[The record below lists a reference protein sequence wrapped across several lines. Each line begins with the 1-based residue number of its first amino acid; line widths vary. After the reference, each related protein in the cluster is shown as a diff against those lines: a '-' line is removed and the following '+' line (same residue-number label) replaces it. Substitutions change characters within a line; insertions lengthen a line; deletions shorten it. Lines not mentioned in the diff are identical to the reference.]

1 MKGNCTLLIIT
12 TKATFATAFPQKKEK
27 RKIDLKM
34 AFQLSGMGFQL
45 LQLFYVWSGIC
56 VVTMALLHVG
66 TLPAGTTASSSF
78 VGNES
83 DHFALLAFKSKILQD
98 PHGVVNSW
106 NNSLHFCEWQGVI
119 CGHRHRRVTIIDL
132 ASQGLVGSLSPYV
145 GNLTFLRGLWLSN
158 NTFQGEL
165 PVELGNLFRLQIL
178 NLSINNFEGEI
189 PASLS
194 RCSNLTYLGVGKNKL
209 VGKFPK
215 ELTSLPKLINLA
227 IYRNNLT
234 GGISP
239 FIGNLTSL
247 KSFSAARNSFGGSI
261 PGTLGQ
267 LKKLTQLG
275 LGGNQLS
282 GMIPPS
288 IYNLSFLNVFSV
300 AINQLHGSLPPS
312 FGSMFPHLQFLQIFA
327 NQFTGPIPLSISNS
341 SELAFMDIGTNHFNG
356 KITNDFG
363 RLHNLWQLVVSD
375 NNFGSGEPDE
385 LAFLGSLANCSN
397 LKVLGMDTN
406 QFRAVLPES
415 VGNLSTNLSTLILQ
429 GNQLYGAI
437 PSTIGNLVNLNTLS
451 MEINQF
457 TGTIPT
463 NIGNLPKMQRMGFQT
478 NKLSGKIPDSIGN
491 LSLLL
496 ELYLGDNRLEGT
508 IPSSLGNCKSL
519 LLLQLYQNNLSG
531 TIPKELLKV
540 SSLSIFL
547 NLARNHLFGSL
558 PTEVGNLKN
567 LMELDISENRLS
579 GEIPSSL
586 GSCTSLQNLYM
597 QGNSFQ
603 GSIPLSLKSLR
614 GIQNFDL
621 SHNNLSGKIPTF
633 LGKLSLMILNLS
645 FNDFE
650 GELPMDGVF
659 TNASAISISGNHR
672 LCGGISKLQLP
683 SCNTK
688 KSKHKMP
695 LSHILAITAASVLV
709 GAAVL
714 SFFTIYLFKK
724 QRTTQSTITVLKESF
739 LKVSYEKL
747 LKATDGFSSAN
758 LIGFGSFGSV
768 YRGILVQDWEFVA
781 AIKVLNLQ
789 NRGAIKSFMAEC
801 ETLRNIRHRNLVRII
816 TSCSSVD
823 FQGNEFK
830 ALVYEFMPN
839 GSLERW
845 LHASLETNDGQN
857 EQQRLNLLQRIN
869 IAIDVACALD
879 YLHHQCQ
886 MPIIHCDLKPTN
898 ILLDCDMVAH
908 IGDFGLARFF
918 PELTG
923 PNQSSSIGVRGTI
936 GYVAPEYGLG
946 SEMSTYGDVYSYGI
960 LLLEMMTGKR
970 PTDNMFEEGHNLH
983 NFARMALPDQVME
996 IADPVLLDNK
1006 EEEARA
1012 TTFQVNNDSKIVECL
1027 ISMVNIGV
1035 ACSTESPRDRM
1046 SISNILHELHLV
1058 KNKLLKE
1065 ELSTSD
1071 NMKLDACQNSE
1082 KW

>member
-1 MKGNCTLLIIT
+1 
-12 TKATFATAFPQKKEK
+12 
-27 RKIDLKM
+27 M
-34 AFQLSGMGFQL
+34 ASPLSVMGFQL

-56 VVTMALLHVG
+56 VVAMTLVHVG
-66 TLPAGTTASSSF
+66 TLPASTTASSTF
-78 VGNES
+78 VGNET
-83 DHFALLAFKSKILQD
+83 DRFALLAFKSKILQD
-98 PHGVVNSW
+98 PHGVVSSW
-106 NNSLHFCEWQGVI
+106 NNSLHFCEWQGLI

-132 ASQGLVGSLSPYV
+132 TSQGLVGSLSPYV
-145 GNLTFLRGLWLSN
+145 GNLTFLRGLWLSD
-158 NTFQGEL
+158 NTFQGEI

-178 NLSINNFEGEI
+178 NLSNNNFEGEI

-194 RCSNLTYLGVGKNKL
+194 RCSNLTYLDVGKNKL
-209 VGKFPK
+209 AGKFPK
-215 ELTSLPKLINLA
+215 ELTSLPKLTILA
-227 IYRNNLT
+227 IYKNNLT

-261 PGTLGQ
+261 PDTLGQ

-300 AINQLHGSLPPS
+300 GFNQLHGSLPPS
-312 FGSMFPHLQFLQIFA
+312 FGFMFPDLQLLQLNA
-327 NQFTGPIPLSISNS
+327 NQFTGTLPLSISNFS
-341 SELAFMDIGTNHFNG
+341 KMEQFQVEHNNFNG
-356 KITNDFG
+356 KITVNFG
-363 RLHNLWQLVVSD
+363 RLQNLKKIGLFH
-375 NNFGSGEPDE
+375 NNFGSGEPDD
-385 LAFLGSLANCSN
+385 LAFIGSLANCSN
-397 LKVLGMDTN
+397 LEALGMEVN
-406 QFRAVLPES
+406 QFRGVLPES
-415 VGNLSTNLSTLILQ
+415 VGNLSKNLFAFIL
-429 GNQLYGAI
+429 GRNQIYGTI
-437 PSTIGNLVNLNTLS
+437 PSTIGNLVNLETL
-451 MEINQF
+451 
-457 TGTIPT
+457 G
-463 NIGNLPKMQRMGFQT
+463 G
-478 NKLSGKIPDSIGN
+478 
-491 LSLLL
+491 
-496 ELYLGDNRLEGT
+496 NRLEGT
-508 IPSSLGNCKSL
+508 IPSRLANCKKL
-519 LLLQLYQNNLSG
+519 LWLNLYQNNLSG
-531 TIPKELLKV
+531 NIPKELLKV
-540 SSLSIFL
+540 SSLSISL
-547 NLARNHLFGSL
+547 NLARNRLSGSL

-586 GSCTSLQNLYM
+586 GSCTSLENLYM
-597 QGNSFQ
+597 QENSFQ
-603 GSIPLSLKSLR
+603 GSIPLSLESLR
-614 GIQNFDL
+614 GIKNFEL

-633 LGKLSLMILNLS
+633 LEKFSLMILNLS

-650 GELPMDGVF
+650 GELPMGGVF
-659 TNASAISISGNHR
+659 TNASAISIVGNHR
-672 LCGGISKLQLP
+672 LCGGISELQLP
-683 SCNTK
+683 SCITK

-709 GAAVL
+709 GAALL

-724 QRTTQSTITVLKESF
+724 QRTAQSTVPVLKESF

-768 YRGILVQDWEFVA
+768 YRGILIQDREFVA

-823 FQGNEFK
+823 FHGNEFK

-857 EQQRLNLLQRIN
+857 EQQRLNLVQRIN

-886 MPIIHCDLKPTN
+886 MPIIHCDLKPSN
-898 ILLDCDMVAH
+898 ILLDCEMVAH

-918 PELTG
+918 PELTN

-946 SEMSTYGDVYSYGI
+946 SEMSTYGDVYSFGT
-960 LLLEMMTGKR
+960 LLLEMITGKR
-970 PTDNMFEEGHNLH
+970 PTENMFEEGHNLH
-983 NFARMALPDQVME
+983 NFARMALPDRVME
-996 IADPVLLDNK
+996 IADPVLLDNE

-1012 TTFQVNNDSKIVECL
+1012 TTIQVNNGSKIVECL

-1035 ACSTESPRDRM
+1035 ACSTESPQGRM

-1058 KNKLLKE
+1058 KNKLLKD
-1065 ELSTSD
+1065 ELQTRY
-1071 NMKLDACQNSE
+1071 
-1082 KW
+1082 

>member
-1 MKGNCTLLIIT
+1 
-12 TKATFATAFPQKKEK
+12 
-27 RKIDLKM
+27 M
-34 AFQLSGMGFQL
+34 ASPLSVMGFQL

-56 VVTMALLHVG
+56 VVAMTLVHVG
-66 TLPAGTTASSSF
+66 TLPASTTASSTF
-78 VGNES
+78 VGNET
-83 DHFALLAFKSKILQD
+83 DRFALLAFKSKILQD
-98 PHGVVNSW
+98 PHGVVSSW
-106 NNSLHFCEWQGVI
+106 NNSLHFCEWQGLI

-132 ASQGLVGSLSPYV
+132 TSQGLVGSLSPYV
-145 GNLTFLRGLWLSN
+145 GNLTFLRGLWLYN
-158 NTFQGEL
+158 NTFQGEI

-178 NLSINNFEGEI
+178 NLSNNNFEGEI

-194 RCSNLTYLGVGKNKL
+194 RCSILTHLGVGKNKL
-209 VGKFPK
+209 VGKFPI
-215 ELTSLPKLINLA
+215 ELTSLPKLTILA
-227 IYRNNLT
+227 IQVNNLT
-234 GGISP
+234 GRISP

-247 KSFSAARNSFGGSI
+247 KSFNAGANSFGGSI
-261 PGTLGQ
+261 PDTLGQ
-267 LKKLTQLG
+267 LKKLTLLG
-275 LGGNQLS
+275 LGRNQLS

-300 AINQLHGSLPPS
+300 AFNQLHGSLPPS
-312 FGSMFPHLQFLQIFA
+312 FGFMFPDLQLLQLND
-327 NQFTGPIPLSISNS
+327 NQFTGTLPLSISNFS
-341 SELAFMDIGTNHFNG
+341 KIEHFQVEYNNFNG
-356 KITNDFG
+356 KITINFG
-363 RLHNLWQLVVSD
+363 RLQNLKGIALSD
-375 NNFGSGEPDE
+375 NNFGSGEPDD
-385 LAFLGSLANCSN
+385 LAFIGSLANCSN
-397 LKVLGMDTN
+397 LEALGMEVN
-406 QFRAVLPES
+406 QFRGVLPES
-415 VGNLSTNLSTLILQ
+415 VGNLSKNLFALIL
-429 GNQLYGAI
+429 GRNQIYGTI
-437 PSTIGNLVNLNTLS
+437 PSTISNLVNLDALG
-451 MEINQF
+451 MEGNQF

-463 NIGNLPKMQRMGFQT
+463 NIGNLPKMQLLTFEM
-478 NKLSGKIPDSIGN
+478 NHLSGKIPDSIGN
-491 LSLLL
+491 LSLLI
-496 ELYLGDNRLEGT
+496 ELSLGSNRLEGT
-508 IPSSLGNCKSL
+508 IPSRLANCKKL
-519 LLLQLYQNNLSG
+519 LFLDLHQNNLSG
-531 TIPKELLKV
+531 NIPKELLKV
-540 SSLSIFL
+540 SSLSISL
-547 NLARNHLFGSL
+547 NLAWNRLSGSL

-567 LMELDISENRLS
+567 LMALDISENRLS

-586 GSCTSLQNLYM
+586 GSCTSLENLYM
-597 QGNSFQ
+597 QENSFQ
-603 GSIPLSLKSLR
+603 GSIPLSFESLR

-633 LGKLSLMILNLS
+633 LEKFSLMILNLS

-650 GELPMDGVF
+650 GELPMEGVF
-659 TNASAISISGNHR
+659 ANASAISIVGNHR
-672 LCGGISKLQLP
+672 LCGGISELQLP
-683 SCNTK
+683 SCITK

-695 LSHILAITAASVLV
+695 LSHILEITAASVLV
-709 GAAVL
+709 GAALL

-724 QRTTQSTITVLKESF
+724 QRTAQSTVPVLKESF

-768 YRGILVQDWEFVA
+768 YRGILVQEREFVA

-869 IAIDVACALD
+869 IAIGVACALD

-886 MPIIHCDLKPTN
+886 KPIIHCDLKPSN
-898 ILLDCDMVAH
+898 ILLDREMVAH

-918 PELTG
+918 PELTN

-960 LLLEMMTGKR
+960 LLLEMITGKR
-970 PTDNMFEEGHNLH
+970 PTENMFEEGHNLH
-983 NFARMALPDQVME
+983 NFARMALPDRVME
-996 IADPVLLDNK
+996 IADPVLLDNE

-1012 TTFQVNNDSKIVECL
+1012 TTIQVNNGSKIVECL

-1035 ACSTESPRDRM
+1035 ACSTESPQGRM

-1058 KNKLLKE
+1058 KNKLLKD
-1065 ELSTSD
+1065 ELQTRTLHRL
-1071 NMKLDACQNSE
+1071 LDMACFLVDILRCLSSLFNIVSQISKE
-1082 KW
+1082 DVLLKTTIISRRI